1 MSDRGDRISLII
13 EIIILGFFCVAAFF
27 WVSDS
32 GNEQQAH
39 ASVNAAHAQETRESE
54 TRLTR
59 EEADVLDARNGT
71 GRWSECDTLP
81 PATPDHIDQEKIDDE
96 ISENFDLFCDVVFAE
111 AGNQGDRGLRLV
123 ADVIINRMRCGEAF
137 DDTLHEVLTAPNQF
151 SCVSD
156 GGAARWNGHSMDNVR
171 KICQEELANV
181 TNKQVYYFRTGHYG
195 YGKPLFKY
203 KDHYFSGR

>member
-1 MSDRGDRISLII
+1 MKDYLKERVLTAVTVFIVSLFAV
-13 EIIILGFFCVAAFF
+13 LAFI
-27 WVSDS
+27 WVTGSTPKETEAKAVS
-32 GNEQQAH
+32 GEHTEKATQ
-39 ASVNAAHAQETRESE
+39 SE
-54 TRLTR
+54 TKLTV
-59 EEADVLDARNGT
+59 EEADVLDARNGE
-71 GRWSECDTLP
+71 GRWKEETP
-81 PATPDHIDQEKIDDE
+81 EVTPDHIDQEKIDDE

-156 GGAARWNGHSMDNVR
+156 GGAARWQGHTKDNVR
-171 KICQEELANV
+171 KICQQELSNV
-181 TNKQVYYFRTGHYG
+181 TNKRVYYFRTGHYG